1 MRDFHSGPFTSL
13 KNTDEFDTL
22 LKQNRFL
29 IFKHS
34 PLCGT
39 SAFAYEEVAR
49 FAEEQEQVP
58 VYIVDVIGQRSLSQH
73 IASRL
78 GVTHQSPQLI
88 VVDHGK
94 AVWVK
99 SHYGI
104 SYASIADHVPAAIPS
119 DR

>member
-1 MRDFHSGPFTSL
+1 MRDFHSGPLTSL

-22 LKQNRFL
+22 LQQNRFL

-34 PLCGT
+34 PACGT
-39 SAFAYEEVAR
+39 SAHAFEEVAR
-49 FAEEQEQVP
+49 FAEEREHVP

-78 GVTHQSPQLI
+78 GITHQSPQLI
-88 VVDHGK
+88 VVEHGK

-104 SYASIADHVPAAIPS
+104 SYSSIADHVPAAIPA

>member
-1 MRDFHSGPFTSL
+1 MRTFHTGPFIPL
-13 KNTDEFDTL
+13 KHSDEFDLL
-22 LKQNRFL
+22 LKQDRFL

-34 PLCGT
+34 PACGT
-39 SAFAYEEVAR
+39 SAFAYEEIAR
-49 FAEEQEQVP
+49 VAEERKHVP

-73 IASRL
+73 IAIRL

-104 SYASIADHVPAAIPS
+104 SYPSIIDQVPAAIPS
-119 DR
+119 L